1 MGNSEEIVI
10 RNVDDNIFHVEEIN
24 DEEKKNVRIKY
35 NSESYNVICETDESL
50 SSVFE
55 KFKKQSGMENQN
67 LYFIS
72 EGKRLNPEIKLN
84 QINISWI
91 DAHNE
96 KNIIGGTYG
105 LNFTD
110 VSKDV
115 HEEHYFSDKAPSYR
129 IVTQGINIYGICK
142 GKKCAAY
149 KKEVVVP
156 LKNIKKFDL
165 MKEKDDLECP
175 ECGGIIIPKTL
186 GFHLCEYKIEGT
198 KFIDNKG
205 ENFEIKGKAE
215 NKNSIQYFNP
225 DKNGETMIV
234 KLVIEITKD
243 L

>member
-1 MGNSEEIVI
+1 MGNSEEKII
-10 RNVDDNIFHVEEIN
+10 KKVDNNFFHVETDAEDKIN
-24 DEEKKNVRIKY
+24 SRFKY
-35 NSESYNVICETDESL
+35 NNKSYNVICEKDEPL

-55 KFKKQSGMENQN
+55 KFKKQSGMEGQN

-72 EGKRLNPEIKLN
+72 EGKRIYPEMKLN
-84 QINISWI
+84 QINFSRIEV
-91 DAHNE
+91 HNE
-96 KNIIGGTYG
+96 QNIVGGTYG

-110 VSKDV
+110 VSKQI
-115 HEEHYFSDKAPSYR
+115 HEEHFFSDKAPSYR

-142 GKKCAAY
+142 GKKCEAY

-198 KFIDNKG
+198 KFIDKKG
-205 ENFEIKGKAE
+205 EDFEIKGKAE
-215 NKNSIQYFNP
+215 NANSIQYFNP
-225 DKNGETMIV
+225 DKNGVIMIV
-234 KLVIEITKD
+234 KLIIEITKD